1 MTKILIGLYLVT
13 LVLPI
18 PIGEMAID
26 ILPDFAGFF
35 LIMFG
40 LREIGHE
47 NDFFHKNIRFT
58 FWVGVMS
65 AMVFVMDIVSMVTTH
80 FLGSAVAAIN
90 FQSLLMQLVVM
101 VLEPICLLRIV
112 RGVRQVEKDY
122 EIDAKG
128 KVMFILWVLMTLLS
142 VAAFCFSGV
151 PELGNAVGLILSFV
165 SIGFAAMF
173 YHFKSVY
180 TELMEELH
188 PEGEE
193 AEEEAY

>member
-18 PIGEMAID
+18 PVGEMAID

-40 LREIGHE
+40 LREIGQE
-47 NDFFHKNIRFT
+47 NDFFQKNIRFT

-80 FLGSAVAAIN
+80 FMGNAVAAIN

-112 RGVRQVEKDY
+112 RGIRQVEKDY
-122 EIDAKG
+122 EVDAKG
-128 KVMFILWVLMTLLS
+128 KIMFILWVLMTLLS
-142 VAAFCFSGV
+142 VIAFCFSGV
-151 PELGNAVGLILSFV
+151 PELGNGVHLILSFV

-173 YHFKSVY
+173 YNFKAVY
-180 TELMEELH
+180 TELMAELH

-193 AEEEAY
+193 AEYEE